1 MIIQSVK
8 IVNFRS
14 HDEFLLQCNKKTRLL
29 VGENGSGKTS
39 VLEAIYEALRGK
51 SFRATDEEI
60 LKRGTEFY
68 RIELDFTD
76 GTKTIVLYD
85 GQRKQFLVED
95 KKKTRLPKKN
105 RYPIVLFLP
114 EDLHLVATSP
124 TKRRNYFDRVIS
136 EFNESYG
143 NSLLKYEK
151 ALRQRNELL
160 KKYKIDEDDNK
171 VIDRDF
177 FSWNI
182 LLAKYG
188 LEIRNYRKQYL
199 DKLNAEFNQ
208 VYHSI
213 VENGDQVFLKLNLF
227 GGEITEADYFNRLEN
242 EIRRDLILGHTGFG
256 IHRDDF
262 IFLFNEKEA
271 DGTASRGELR
281 SMILAMKF
289 IEADLIFRE
298 TGKRPVVLLDDV
310 FSELDNVRQKSLV
323 KNFKDNQ
330 VIITSVDEI

>member
-8 IVNFRS
+8 LVNFRS
-14 HDEFLLQCNKKTRLL
+14 HDEFLLQCNKKTSLL

-160 KKYKIDEDDNK
+160 KKHKIDEDDNK

-242 EIRRDLILGHTGFG
+242 EFRRDLILGHTGFG

>member
-8 IVNFRS
+8 LVNFRS
-14 HDEFLLQCNKKTRLL
+14 HDEFLLQCNKKTSLL

-68 RIELDFTD
+68 RIELDFTN

-160 KKYKIDEDDNK
+160 KKHKIDEDDNK

-227 GGEITEADYFNRLEN
+227 GGDITEADYFNRLEN
-242 EIRRDLILGHTGFG
+242 EFRRDLILGHTGFG

>member
-8 IVNFRS
+8 LVNFRS
-14 HDEFLLQCNKKTRLL
+14 HDEFLLQCNKKTSLL

-242 EIRRDLILGHTGFG
+242 EFRRDLILGHTGFG

>member
-8 IVNFRS
+8 LVNFRS
-14 HDEFLLQCNKKTRLL
+14 HDEFLLQCNKKTSLL

-136 EFNESYG
+136 EFNESYS

-160 KKYKIDEDDNK
+160 KKHKIDEDDNK

-227 GGEITEADYFNRLEN
+227 GGEITEAEYFNRLEN
-242 EIRRDLILGHTGFG
+242 EFRRDLILGHTGFG